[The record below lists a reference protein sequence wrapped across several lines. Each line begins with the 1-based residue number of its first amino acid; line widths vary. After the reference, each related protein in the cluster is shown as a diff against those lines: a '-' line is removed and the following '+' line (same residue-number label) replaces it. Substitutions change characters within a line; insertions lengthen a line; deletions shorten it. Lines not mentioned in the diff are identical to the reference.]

1 MAANPISIVERK
13 HAVAYDGTN
22 SGDIDALFPLT
33 TISEAGGVWTF
44 ESPPAG
50 PTYVVNTN
58 DWIVFYQGYV
68 FGTFSPTAFDM
79 FFRCNAECDDIQ
91 ANDIQALQE
100 AVEILETQVSDLESD
115 VENLGGESVRSVG
128 VAPVP
133 SLLLLTSANV
143 DVQLS
148 PAMPDTSFT
157 ARAYKFAGV
166 SLSDLVI
173 NSVTIIDQD
182 TVRVNVGNTG
192 ALTITGAS
200 LLVTASA

>member
-68 FGTFSPTAFDM
+68 FGIFSPTAFDM

-100 AVEILETQVSDLESD
+100 AVETLETQVSDLESD

>member
-1 MAANPISIVERK
+1 MAANPINIVERR
-13 HAVAYDGTN
+13 HAVQYDGTN
-22 SGDIDALFPLT
+22 SGDISNLFSLNT
-33 TISEAGGVWTF
+33 LSEAAGTWTF
-44 ESPPAG
+44 ESPPG
-50 PTYVVNTN
+50 SSTHVTNTN
-58 DWIVFYQGYV
+58 DWIMYAQNMAIATY
-68 FGTFSPTAFDM
+68 TPTAFDN
-79 FFRCNAECDDIQ
+79 FYRCNAQCDDLQ
-91 ANDIQALQE
+91 ETDIQELQE
-100 AVEILETQVSDLESD
+100 AVETLEGQVADLETEVG
-115 VENLGGESVRSVG
+115 NLGGESVRSVG

-133 SLLLLTSANV
+133 SLLLLTSVDV

-182 TVRVNVGNTG
+182 TVRVNAGNTG

>member
-1 MAANPISIVERK
+1 MAATPVNIVERR
-13 HAVAYDGTN
+13 HAVQYDGTN
-22 SGDIDALFPLT
+22 SGDIDNLFSLNT
-33 TISEAGGVWTF
+33 LSEAGGVWTF
-44 ESPPAG
+44 ESPPASS
-50 PTYVVNTN
+50 TYVVNTN
-58 DWIVFYQGYV
+58 DWIVYAQNMAFAV
-68 FGTFSPTAFDM
+68 HTPTAFDN
-79 FFRCNAECDDIQ
+79 FYRCNAQCDDLQ
-91 ANDIQALQE
+91 EADIQDLQE
-100 AVEILETQVSDLESD
+100 AVETLEGQVSSLETEVG
-115 VENLGGESVRSVG
+115 NLGGESVRSVG

-133 SLLLLTSANV
+133 SLLLLTNVNV

-148 PAMPDTSFT
+148 PAMPDTDFT
-157 ARAYKFAGV
+157 ARAFKFAGV